1 VLLEESPNP
10 EEVRWRESTVSV
22 KLTAQDQ
29 LALFLSC
36 LEIFSWPF
44 SQDSFCFC
52 SITMAYFDGK
62 QAFESHVGIVSV
74 TWNGMEHHLM
84 KPWTLLKHNL
94 PLNVTKPQL

>member
-1 VLLEESPNP
+1 
-10 EEVRWRESTVSV
+10 
-22 KLTAQDQ
+22 
-29 LALFLSC
+29 
-36 LEIFSWPF
+36 
-44 SQDSFCFC
+44 
-52 SITMAYFDGK
+52 MAYFDGK